1 MAHLGVFPTKTSV
14 NVTSS
19 NGATGSIPA
28 ATPASAGCMTA
39 EHARRLE
46 TLWAA
51 SQSGTGQTVV
61 LESQPLPADLVSR
74 DELHRVVQAIQ
85 RPAIPAPPPMIDIT
99 PLTQQL
105 EDLRQRVE
113 TAPAVQHSTDP
124 IVREVMTQVLAQM
137 EDMDTRLRKV
147 ERVISTLQQVAEVR
161 AAMEAAA

>member
-1 MAHLGVFPTKTSV
+1 
-14 NVTSS
+14 
-19 NGATGSIPA
+19 
-28 ATPASAGCMTA
+28 MTA